1 MNINFDIKLTKK
13 QQEVYDLIHN
23 EDTRYLVVRFSRQC
37 GKSVCAEVLLIEYLL
52 KSGSFNAY
60 ISPTFAQGQKVYK
73 EIVKILQPT
82 GLLKSA
88 NASLMQIESIYGG
101 VIQFFSV
108 QSYNAIR
115 GNTIKGL
122 LVIDE
127 AAFIPDTLSDGSD
140 AWSNVIYPIVKANIK
155 RNKILIISTP
165 KGKRGMFWKSYNNAL
180 SKLNGWYEV
189 CATIYDDELISREDI
204 EELKNSMSP
213 MAFKEEFMV
222 EFLENSVSFFQGFTE
237 CFSDYQYDENV
248 EQFIGID
255 PSGDGQDD
263 FCLTKINK
271 KGQTKQYVI
280 SGSLDS
286 KYIQCANIINNTKN
300 LKGVLIEINGL
311 GAPIYN
317 EIKKLVKNKS
327 LLKEWITTNDT
338 KVEILGDLA
347 LDIVKKNI
355 SFHNDNTKLKSQ
367 FNTFGSKYTKSGKI
381 QLIGLNGTHDDCI
394 LSLGIANHCKN
405 ISNIRGTYT
414 ISFN

>member
-1 MNINFDIKLTKK
+1 M
-13 QQEVYDLIHN
+13 Q
-23 EDTRYLVVRFSRQC
+23 
-37 GKSVCAEVLLIEYLL
+37 
-52 KSGSFNAY
+52 
-60 ISPTFAQGQKVYK
+60 SP
-73 EIVKILQPT
+73 
-82 GLLKSA
+82 
-88 NASLMQIESIYGG
+88 
-101 VIQFFSV
+101 
-108 QSYNAIR
+108 NAIR
-115 GNTIKGL
+115 GNTVKGL
-122 LVIDE
+122 LVLDE
-127 AAFIPDTLSDGSD
+127 TAFFPDTLPDGSEPF
-140 AWSNVIYPIVKANIK
+140 SSVILPIIKAHIK
-155 RNKILIISTP
+155 TNKVVIISTP
-165 KGKRGMFWKSYNNAL
+165 KGKRGFFWQAYNNSL
-180 SKLNGWYEV
+180 EGKKGWYQITN
-189 CATIYDDELISREDI
+189 TIYDDSLIS
-204 EELKNSMSP
+204 EEEIHNLKDSMNPIS
-213 MAFKEEFMV
+213 FQEEF
-222 EFLENSVSFFQGFTE
+222 ECKFLENSVSFFQGFTE
-237 CFSDYQYDENV
+237 CFSDYQYDENC

-271 KGQTKQYVI
+271 KGQTKQYFI

-300 LKGVLIEINGL
+300 LKGVLMEINGL

-381 QLIGLNGTHDDCI
+381 QLIGLNNSHDDCI

-405 ISNIRGTYT
+405 ISKIRGSYT